1 MINAIKKWLKEEKK
15 SDEERL
21 ADELSLIEPSVWVKM
36 SFAKLLGLKENIS
49 DIEIISMLSKEKEF
63 RIGDTLVKK
72 KELTEK
78 GVSGD
83 FGEPTPV

>member
-1 MINAIKKWLKEEKK
+1 
-15 SDEERL
+15 
-21 ADELSLIEPSVWVKM
+21 M